1 MGLVGKERL
10 RDALRRRNGIA
21 SHDRSLR
28 PAILI
33 QIIRPIF
40 FALKPAARKFPG
52 AGSLCFEPLSHAAR
66 G

>member
-28 PAILI
+28 PATLI

-40 FALKPAARKFPG
+40 FGLKPAARKFSG
-52 AGSLCFEPLSHAAR
+52 RGISLL
-66 G
+66 